1 MHIKKLEKKKHIEE
15 SYSEKSTHEI
25 AFYKR
30 ENCCLAPA
38 LFTAKLLK
46 VEFT

>member
-15 SYSEKSTHEI
+15 GHCEKSTHET
-25 AFYKR
+25 AFYER

-38 LFTAKLLK
+38 LFSAKLLK